1 MVLRLTH
8 HTFAAMYSRKPST
21 HDSDSNPISSPLR
34 ALELAYE
41 EVESRKAEMYRR
53 GMLPDHPTFVE
64 HGPVRILI
72 SSSPSE
78 HNLADYASLLRSYN
92 VSHVVRACEPTYSAD
107 NLAALGFQVH
117 EMPFADGEAPSR
129 NVISDWLSLLD
140 KVCGL
145 ANHSRNTAVS
155 PFANQLASHIEA
167 TSSCDS
173 DSEKPKA
180 TVAVHCARGL
190 GRAPILAAIALVEA
204 GLDPFEAVGSIR
216 ASRRGAMNGRQMAF
230 VESYARRPP
239 PSQVKHRQRSRSGS
253 FVGSFWPSLKA
264 ARPFRPRSPSH
275 NNSCTSRQHV
285 PPNPMKTSDI

>member
-1 MVLRLTH
+1 MVLRLPH
-8 HTFAAMYSRKPST
+8 HTFAVMYGRKPST
-21 HDSDSNPISSPLR
+21 HAPDSNLISSPLR

-53 GMLPDHPTFVE
+53 GMLPDHPTLVE
-64 HGPVRILI
+64 HGPVRVLI
-72 SSSPSE
+72 SASPSE
-78 HNLADYASLLRSYN
+78 QNLADYANLLRRYD
-92 VSHVVRACEPTYSAD
+92 VSHVVRTCEPTYSAEK
-107 NLAALGFQVH
+107 LAALGFEMH
-117 EMPFADGEAPSR
+117 EMPFADGESPSP
-129 NVISDWLSLLD
+129 NIISDWLSLLD

-145 ANHSRNTAVS
+145 ADHTRNTTVS
-155 PFANQLASHIEA
+155 PFANQLTSDSDV

-173 DSEKPKA
+173 DKPKA

-230 VESYARRPP
+230 VESYTRRPP
-239 PSQVKHRQRSRSGS
+239 PSSVKPRQRSRSGS

-275 NNSCTSRQHV
+275 NNSHASRQQV
-285 PPNPMKTSDI
+285 PPYPMKTSDI